1 MLKNDTNE
9 KNQPLNEEQSEQ
21 SLLLNER
28 QDKQPLMLK
37 AGTKQTE
44 TDAK

>member
-37 AGTKQTE
+37 AGTKRTE

>member
-1 MLKNDTNE
+1 MLKNDIKE

-28 QDKQPLMLK
+28 QDKQQLMLK
-37 AGTKQTE
+37 AGTKRTE